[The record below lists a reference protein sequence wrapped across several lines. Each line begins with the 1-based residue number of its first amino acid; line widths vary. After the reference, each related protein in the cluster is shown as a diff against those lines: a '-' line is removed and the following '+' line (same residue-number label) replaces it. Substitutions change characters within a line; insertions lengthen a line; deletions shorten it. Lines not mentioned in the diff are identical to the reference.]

1 MNEEERNDKKKD
13 ESLLDKLGKGVKKNN
28 KSKFKMIA
36 AKLAAL
42 RFSKISPFS
51 CSIAKPYNKYFAWWN
66 NNNI

>member
-1 MNEEERNDKKKD
+1 MNEEERNDKERD

-36 AKLAAL
+36 AKLATL
-42 RFSKISPFS
+42 RFSKISTFA
-51 CSIAKPYNKYFAWWN
+51 CSIAKLYNRFFTWWN